1 MKSPSFAMIRRSGNS
16 GTWKKASGRRLG
28 RQGKASGCGAAM
40 LTIARTGAAAYAR
53 VDQAAMPPQSC
64 PTTTLEPNPRLL
76 ITPATSNAVVCGS

>member
-1 MKSPSFAMIRRSGNS
+1 
-16 GTWKKASGRRLG
+16 
-28 RQGKASGCGAAM
+28 M

-64 PTTTLEPNPRLL
+64 PTTTPEPNPKLL